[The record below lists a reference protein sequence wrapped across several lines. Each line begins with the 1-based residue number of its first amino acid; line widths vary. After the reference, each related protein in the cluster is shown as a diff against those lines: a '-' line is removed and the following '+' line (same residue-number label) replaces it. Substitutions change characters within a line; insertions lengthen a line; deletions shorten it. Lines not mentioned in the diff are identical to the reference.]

1 MFREFSAPNQ
11 YFNQAQQNPF
21 KNAGMQTIDFYGNI
35 GYPKPDYPVL
45 MQQQYYDNYQYNK
58 MFSSQVFTPHVQ
70 PIFIAG
76 PIYKNQPVFQGPQ
89 YLSQSL
95 FQPIEKNKFYKYNQ
109 PDEIIENQKSLN
121 LQSKQQLE
129 ENIKIRNE
137 ILNQWNFE
145 EEQKQKS
152 SHSQSEYEY
161 VQETQNKRNSQND
174 YDKKRRYQQHNKE
187 VEKPPVE
194 KKHSQKQS
202 SHSLK
207 SFEGDK
213 PKQPQSLPS
222 IKEEAEQP
230 KTIFTK
236 KNEIQQTK
244 SRKRGKRNLKII
256 LKALIFLLMYFLEMK
271 RQILKRKKLQA
282 NKENSLEIVNQAMQ
296 EGAEWL
302 LNFSEN
308 DLNVFWSKKESLN
321 WLENDQLSD
330 KEKINRINKVKLFI
344 QKLSIILSENMK
356 ESSFKPEFFS
366 FLAQLTQN
374 FQFPP
379 DQYFFNFEVSRLE
392 FNSFGAIKNIKV
404 PQQKMVLA
412 FFIMIRLLGF
422 TILYAP
428 WTLGVSNIKKSSILE
443 SNSLIIVSVLQELVV
458 SEFREI
464 KVLENNQ
471 NHLSN
476 ELKIN
481 ARPQGPLKII
491 PDPKTQQEK
500 MFLKTTLEPL
510 IYPTYK
516 REEMKDL
523 FEKQIEWVDKT
534 MTTFDDIYTQL
545 VKMTNSWHKNNKVSI
560 TAGLKQ
566 KKKQRY

>member
-109 PDEIIENQKSLN
+109 PDEIIENQNSLN

-161 VQETQNKRNSQND
+161 VQETQNKRKSQND
-174 YDKKRRYQQHNKE
+174 NDKKRRYQQHNQE
-187 VEKPPVE
+187 EEKPPVE
-194 KKHSQKQS
+194 KKHSQKKS
-202 SHSLK
+202 AHSLK
-207 SFEGDK
+207 SLEGDK

-256 LKALIFLLMYFLEMK
+256 LKALTFLLMYFLEMK

-296 EGAEWL
+296 EGADWI
-302 LNFSEN
+302 LNFAEN

-443 SNSLIIVSVLQELVV
+443 SNSLIIVSVLQELVL

-491 PDPKTQQEK
+491 PDPKSQQEK